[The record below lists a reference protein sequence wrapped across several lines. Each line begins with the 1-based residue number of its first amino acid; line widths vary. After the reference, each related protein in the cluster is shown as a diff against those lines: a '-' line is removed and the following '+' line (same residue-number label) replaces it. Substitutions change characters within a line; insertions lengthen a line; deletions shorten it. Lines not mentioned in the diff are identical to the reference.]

1 MSEIEET
8 SEFEVEPSSAPV
20 REERGAYRREGD
32 GDRGGYRRDGDD
44 DHGGYRREGR
54 EDRGGYARREG
65 GYDGGTGSRK
75 SRALAV
81 YVDDRGL
88 ESALRTFKKL
98 VAKEGL
104 LKDLKRRQHYEKPG
118 ERRRRKQREAMRRR
132 RRQEARSRATA
143 AAPR

>member
-1 MSEIEET
+1 MSEIEART
-8 SEFEVEPSSAPV
+8 DSDFERDDDVDS
-20 REERGAYRREGD
+20 D
-32 GDRGGYRRDGDD
+32 DRGGYRDG
-44 DHGGYRREGR
+44 GE
-54 EDRGGYARREG
+54 ERGSSRREG
-65 GYDGGTGSRK
+65 GYDGGGQSRK

-88 ESALRTFKKL
+88 ESALRPFKKL

-132 RRQEARSRATA
+132 RRQEARSRATG
-143 AAPR
+143 R

>member
-1 MSEIEET
+1 VSEIEARNDLD
-8 SEFEVEPSSAPV
+8 FESDDEL
-20 REERGAYRREGD
+20 GD
-32 GDRGGYRRDGDD
+32 DDRGGYRQ
-44 DHGGYRREGR
+44 GG
-54 EDRGGYARREG
+54 EDRGSSRREG
-65 GYDGGTGSRK
+65 GYDSGGQSRK

-132 RRQEARSRATA
+132 RRQEARSRATG
-143 AAPR
+143 R

>member
-1 MSEIEET
+1 VSEIEARSGELD
-8 SEFEVEPSSAPV
+8 FESDNEMG
-20 REERGAYRREGD
+20 RD
-32 GDRGGYRRDGDD
+32 DRGG
-44 DHGGYRREGR
+44 GYREGG
-54 EDRGGYARREG
+54 EDRGSSRREG
-65 GYDGGTGSRK
+65 GYDSGQSRK

-132 RRQEARSRATA
+132 RRQEARSRATTV
-143 AAPR
+143 R

>member
-1 MSEIEET
+1 VSEIEET
-8 SEFEVEPSSAPV
+8 SETKVESGGEPV
-20 REERGAYRREGD
+20 RERAGS
-32 GDRGGYRRDGDD
+32 RRDGDD
-44 DHGGYRREGR
+44 DRGGYRREGR
-54 EDRGGYARREG
+54 EDRGYSRREG
-65 GYDGGTGSRK
+65 GYDGGAGQSRK

-132 RRQEARSRATA
+132 RRQEARSRATSVGA
-143 AAPR
+143 R

>member
-1 MSEIEET
+1 VAEIEATDDSDFE
-8 SEFEVEPSSAPV
+8 SQEEVESN
-20 REERGAYRREGD
+20 E
-32 GDRGGYRRDGDD
+32 
-44 DHGGYRREGR
+44 HGGYREGG
-54 EDRGGYARREG
+54 EERGSSRREG
-65 GYDGGTGSRK
+65 GYDSGGGGQSRK

-81 YVDDRGL
+81 FVDDRGL

-132 RRQEARSRATA
+132 RRQEARSRATG
-143 AAPR
+143 R